1 MEQVVI
7 NGRKVGDGN
16 PAYIIAE
23 MSANHAG
30 SLQRAKEMIH
40 VAKEVGADCVKIQ
53 TYTADT
59 MTIDCHNQ
67 YFDITEG
74 TWKGINLY
82 ELYQQAY
89 TPWEW
94 HQELRDEAA
103 KVGID
108 FLSTPF
114 DKTSVD
120 FLEELGMPFYKIA
133 SFELVDIPLLEY
145 IASKGKPIIMSTG
158 MGSLEEI
165 TEAVEAIY
173 GQGNK
178 QLVLMKCSSAY
189 PAKVEEMNLST
200 IVDLKKR
207 FQLPVGLSDHSMG
220 YFSAATAVA
229 MGANVIEKH
238 FCISR
243 AIKNPD
249 STFSME
255 PEEFRE
261 MVLQVRE
268 VEKAKGIVSYGVS
281 EQEETNA
288 CFRRSLF
295 VVKDVKAGEAFTEEN
310 VRSIRPAY
318 GLKPKYY
325 KEILGRKANKTIQTG
340 TPLAW
345 EDIE

>member
-103 KVGID
+103 KVGLISC
-108 FLSTPF
+108 LR
-114 DKTSVD
+114 
-120 FLEELGMPFYKIA
+120 
-133 SFELVDIPLLEY
+133 LL
-145 IASKGKPIIMSTG
+145 T
-158 MGSLEEI
+158 
-165 TEAVEAIY
+165 
-173 GQGNK
+173 
-178 QLVLMKCSSAY
+178 
-189 PAKVEEMNLST
+189 
-200 IVDLKKR
+200 R
-207 FQLPVGLSDHSMG
+207 
-220 YFSAATAVA
+220 
-229 MGANVIEKH
+229 
-238 FCISR
+238 
-243 AIKNPD
+243 
-249 STFSME
+249 
-255 PEEFRE
+255 
-261 MVLQVRE
+261 QV
-268 VEKAKGIVSYGVS
+268 
-281 EQEETNA
+281 
-288 CFRRSLF
+288 
-295 VVKDVKAGEAFTEEN
+295 
-310 VRSIRPAY
+310 
-318 GLKPKYY
+318 
-325 KEILGRKANKTIQTG
+325 
-340 TPLAW
+340 
-345 EDIE
+345 